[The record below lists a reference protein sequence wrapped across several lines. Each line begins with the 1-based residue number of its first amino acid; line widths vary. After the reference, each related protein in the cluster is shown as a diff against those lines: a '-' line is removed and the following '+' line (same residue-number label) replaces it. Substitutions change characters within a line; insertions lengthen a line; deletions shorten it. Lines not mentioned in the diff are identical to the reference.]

1 MWCYNIIGDNEGRIS
16 HILRPG
22 PINEWYIILVTNLVS
37 LKREN
42 PEPILTVKI
51 TEWRK
56 FINYFGLSIEAKP
69 SRVDKKNLYFPCI
82 GSTPPNNGHA
92 MESQRPD
99 LKKKERRR

>member
-1 MWCYNIIGDNEGRIS
+1 MLGENEGRIS

-22 PINEWYIILVTNLVS
+22 PINAGYIILVTNLVS

-56 FINYFGLSIEAKP
+56 FINYFGLMIEAEP
-69 SRVDKKNLYFPCI
+69 SRVGQNNLHFPHI
-82 GSTPPNNGHA
+82 GYIPSP
-92 MESQRPD
+92 
-99 LKKKERRR
+99 